1 MRFVQFEIENFKG
14 IKSAALD
21 LVPAGSNVFT
31 LIGLNESGKT
41 TILEALDDFGA
52 SREGMEALYGAK
64 RVAEFVTYV
73 PKHLKA
79 NFTGD
84 ITVSA
89 RVKFEV
95 GEIAEVVESVFK
107 STGCRLDAS
116 SIPQQLEITRGYRYE
131 NSDYKSKIYVWNV
144 GLQGKKKG
152 DRKSKSIELKGD
164 IGTEF
169 VAAVNSRMPKI
180 VYFPT
185 FLFSIPAKIVLNPDE
200 ETEKAE
206 NRLYRQIIQDVA
218 SSLKTP
224 LNVKT
229 HIVDRILNEP
239 TATEQIFN
247 FMMLAPDK
255 QQQINATLNLLS
267 EHLTKTVFDSW
278 GKIFSGN
285 FRGREISVRLGTDN
299 EDGKKLVYLKFVLK
313 DGSTEY
319 DVSERSLG
327 FRWFFSFLLFT
338 LYRVYAKGSRGPT
351 LFLLDEPASNLHSRA
366 QMQLL
371 ESFGRIASGSSGIM
385 YSTHSHYMINPEWL
399 DQAFVVAN
407 GAIDYEHPGEER
419 LSDNPSTE
427 VSVERYRSFVG
438 QNPTKTT
445 YFQPVLDKLEVVPSR
460 LELLRPSVLVE
471 GKGDYFIL
479 EYGRR
484 VLLNSKSDVAIVPT
498 RGAADMD
505 DLIGLFYGWCVDFV
519 ICLDADKAG
528 KAAREQYMKSWAL
541 PGDKVF
547 TLEDVNPMLKGG
559 RIEDFL
565 ASVDRAMIAEK
576 LNVSGEPTKSQIQ
589 LFFSEALA
597 KREKL
602 ELSDQFKSRVKS
614 FEDLVNSRL
623 LKRTRSTPKTGSG

>member
-1 MRFVQFEIENFKG
+1 
-14 IKSAALD
+14 
-21 LVPAGSNVFT
+21 
-31 LIGLNESGKT
+31 
-41 TILEALDDFGA
+41 
-52 SREGMEALYGAK
+52 
-64 RVAEFVTYV
+64 
-73 PKHLKA
+73 
-79 NFTGD
+79 
-84 ITVSA
+84 
-89 RVKFEV
+89 
-95 GEIAEVVESVFK
+95 
-107 STGCRLDAS
+107 
-116 SIPQQLEITRGYRYE
+116 
-131 NSDYKSKIYVWNV
+131 
-144 GLQGKKKG
+144 
-152 DRKSKSIELKGD
+152 
-164 IGTEF
+164 
-169 VAAVNSRMPKI
+169 MPKI

-200 ETEKAE
+200 DTERAE

-218 SSLKTP
+218 SSLKNP
-224 LNVKT
+224 LDVKT
-229 HIVDRILNEP
+229 HIVDRMLNEP

-267 EHLTKTVFDSW
+267 EHLTRTVFDSW

-285 FRGREISVRLGTDN
+285 LRGKEISVRLGTDN
-299 EDGKKLVYLKFVLK
+299 EDGRKLVYLKFVLK
-313 DGSTEY
+313 DGSTEF

-338 LYRVYAKGSRGPT
+338 LYRVYAKGSRGRT

-371 ESFGRIASGSSGIM
+371 ESFGRIANGSSGIM

-419 LSDNPSTE
+419 LSESPSTE

-445 YFQPVLDKLEVVPSR
+445 YFQPVLDKLEAVPSR

-484 VLLNSKSDVAIVPT
+484 VLLNSKSNVAVVPT
-498 RGAADMD
+498 RGATDMD
-505 DLIGLFYGWCVDFV
+505 DLIGLFYGWGVDFA

-528 KAAREQYMKSWAL
+528 KVAREQYISNWAL
-541 PGDKVF
+541 PDERVF
-547 TLEDVNPMLKGG
+547 TLEEVDPTLKGG
-559 RIEDFL
+559 RIEDL
-565 ASVDRAMIAEK
+565 LVDSDKAMIAEK
-576 LNVSGEPTKSQIQ
+576 LGLKVEPTKSQIQ

-597 KREKL
+597 RREQL
-602 ELSDQFKSRVKS
+602 DLSVQYGSRVKN
-614 FEDLVNSRL
+614 FEDMINGKLA
-623 LKRTRSTPKTGSG
+623 KRK